1 MHKARLVIKSC
12 SQRKTFDIDKTF
24 APVARLTTART
35 LLLII
40 NKEGL
45 FANQMDI
52 KYAFLHGY
60 LKEDIYM
67 KQPEGFI
74 KDPTLVCKLNSS
86 LYVLK

>member
-1 MHKARLVIKSC
+1 
-12 SQRKTFDIDKTF
+12 
-24 APVARLTTART
+24 
-35 LLLII
+35 
-40 NKEGL
+40 
-45 FANQMDI
+45 MDI